1 MSGKPWF
8 VETIPLCK
16 ALNTIPILKKIW
28 PDSYQCYNSNN
39 FLIKKFIMKQISF
52 RWGYKIFLAIFFT
65 CMQVVLWAQESN
77 QSVTTKTTE
86 TTTTEWYSSPWVW
99 VAGGAVFII
108 ILVALMRGNSST
120 SETRTTVIKDNV

>member
-1 MSGKPWF
+1 
-8 VETIPLCK
+8 
-16 ALNTIPILKKIW
+16 
-28 PDSYQCYNSNN
+28 
-39 FLIKKFIMKQISF
+39 MKQISF

-65 CMQVVLWAQESN
+65 CMQVLLWAQD
-77 QSVTTKTTE
+77 QTVTTKTTE
-86 TTTTEWYSSPWVW
+86 STTTQWYTSPWVW